1 MQKRI
6 AMEESWLE
14 ALYMRNYNEMV
25 ESLRQKYPD
34 ATQEAIQELTGLLNH
49 YYIFEGNDWIG
60 RGAVQD
66 TAIAAT
72 IHALE
77 DFKRELE
84 KQLDQNK

>member
-1 MQKRI
+1 
-6 AMEESWLE
+6 MEESWLE
-14 ALYMRNYNEMV
+14 ALYARNYNEMIA
-25 ESLRQKYPD
+25 SLQIKYPF
-34 ATQEAIQELTGLLNH
+34 ATRQAIDEFTGLLNH

-60 RGAVQD
+60 RGTVQG

-84 KQLDQNK
+84 KQINDNT

>member
-1 MQKRI
+1 
-6 AMEESWLE
+6 MEESWLE
-14 ALYMRNYNEMV
+14 ALYTRNYNEMT
-25 ESLRQKYPD
+25 ESLRHKYPV
-34 ATQEAIQELTGLLNH
+34 ATQEAIDELSGLLNH

-84 KQLDQNK
+84 KQFNINEKIAEH

>member
-1 MQKRI
+1 
-6 AMEESWLE
+6 MEESWLE

-84 KQLDQNK
+84 KQLHKNK

>member
-84 KQLDQNK
+84 KQLHKNK

>member
-1 MQKRI
+1 
-6 AMEESWLE
+6 MEESWLE